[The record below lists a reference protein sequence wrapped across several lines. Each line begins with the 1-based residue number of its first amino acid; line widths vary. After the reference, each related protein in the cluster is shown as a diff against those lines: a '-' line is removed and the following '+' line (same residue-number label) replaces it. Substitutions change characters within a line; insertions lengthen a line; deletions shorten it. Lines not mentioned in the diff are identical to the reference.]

1 MKQEQELREQIVEVG
16 LSLYRRGLSPG
27 SSGNISVR
35 MEDNWLVT
43 PTNSSLGNLNPGNLS
58 KLDWDGNLL
67 SGEKPSKEAFLHL
80 AMYRKRPQSG
90 AIVHL
95 HSTFAAAVSCL
106 NGLDSQ
112 SCIPPITP
120 YFVMRV
126 GKLPLLPYYPPGD
139 KSLAQ
144 EIEKYAAK
152 HSSVLLANH
161 GPVVCRDRLE
171 IGDVR
176 SRRTRR
182 NLQAYAVIAW
192 PADPHSRCSPTKA
205 TTRDFRS
212 GMGLLKIS
220 ETDRLRNIDL
230 EIEPN
235 RPRLVATM
243 SLCLNSKELDSW
255 GLVPWDSA
263 WQHNC

>member
-1 MKQEQELREQIVEVG
+1 
-16 LSLYRRGLSPG
+16 
-27 SSGNISVR
+27 
-35 MEDNWLVT
+35 MEDGWLVT

-106 NGLDSQ
+106 DGLDSK

-126 GKLPLLPYYPPGD
+126 GKLPLLPYFPPGD

-161 GPVVCRDRLE
+161 GPIVAGTDLKSAMYAAEELE
-171 IGDVR
+171 ETSKLMLLLHGQPI
-176 SRRTRR
+176 RT
-182 NLQAYAVIAW
+182 LDAVQ
-192 PADPHSRCSPTKA
+192 
-205 TTRDFRS
+205 
-212 GMGLLKIS
+212 LKQLR
-220 ETDRLRNIDL
+220 ETFGA
-230 EIEPN
+230 E
-235 RPRLVATM
+235 
-243 SLCLNSKELDSW
+243 
-255 GLVPWDSA
+255 WDS
-263 WQHNC
+263 

>member
-1 MKQEQELREQIVEVG
+1 MKREQELREQIAEVG
-16 LSLYRRGLSPG
+16 LNLYRRGLSPG

-58 KLDWDGNLL
+58 KLDWDGNLI

-106 NGLDSQ
+106 DGLDSQ

-161 GPVVCRDRLE
+161 GPVVAGTDLKSAMYAAEELE
-171 IGDVR
+171 ETSKLMLLLYGQPI
-176 SRRTRR
+176 RT
-182 NLQAYAVIAW
+182 LDAAQ
-192 PADPHSRCSPTKA
+192 
-205 TTRDFRS
+205 
-212 GMGLLKIS
+212 LKQLR
-220 ETDRLRNIDL
+220 ETFGA
-230 EIEPN
+230 E
-235 RPRLVATM
+235 
-243 SLCLNSKELDSW
+243 
-255 GLVPWDSA
+255 WDS
-263 WQHNC
+263 

>member
-16 LSLYRRGLSPG
+16 LNLYRRGLSPG

-35 MEDNWLVT
+35 MEDGWLVT

-161 GPVVCRDRLE
+161 GPVVAGTDLKSAMYAAEELE
-171 IGDVR
+171 ETSKLMLLLHGRPI
-176 SRRTRR
+176 RT
-182 NLQAYAVIAW
+182 LDAVQL
-192 PADPHSRCSPTKA
+192 RQL
-205 TTRDFRS
+205 R
-212 GMGLLKIS
+212 
-220 ETDRLRNIDL
+220 ETFGA
-230 EIEPN
+230 E
-235 RPRLVATM
+235 
-243 SLCLNSKELDSW
+243 
-255 GLVPWDSA
+255 WDS
-263 WQHNC
+263 

>member
-1 MKQEQELREQIVEVG
+1 MKREQELREQIVEVG
-16 LSLYRRGLSPG
+16 LNLYRRGLSPG

-35 MEDNWLVT
+35 MEDGWLVT

-106 NGLDSQ
+106 DGLDSQ

-139 KSLAQ
+139 KSLAR
-144 EIEKYAAK
+144 EIEKFAAK

-161 GPVVCRDRLE
+161 GPVVAGTDLRSAMYAAEELE
-171 IGDVR
+171 ETSKLMLLLHGQPI
-176 SRRTRR
+176 RT
-182 NLQAYAVIAW
+182 LDAAQ
-192 PADPHSRCSPTKA
+192 
-205 TTRDFRS
+205 
-212 GMGLLKIS
+212 LKQLR
-220 ETDRLRNIDL
+220 ETFGA
-230 EIEPN
+230 E
-235 RPRLVATM
+235 
-243 SLCLNSKELDSW
+243 W
-255 GLVPWDSA
+255 GS
-263 WQHNC
+263 

>member
-1 MKQEQELREQIVEVG
+1 MKREQELREQIVEIG
-16 LSLYRRGLSPG
+16 SNLYRRGLSPG

-35 MEDNWLVT
+35 MDDGWLVT

-106 NGLDSQ
+106 DGLDSK

-144 EIEKYAAK
+144 EIEKHAAK

-161 GPVVCRDRLE
+161 GPIVAGTDLKAAMYAAEELE
-171 IGDVR
+171 ETSKLMLLLHGQPI
-176 SRRTRR
+176 RT
-182 NLQAYAVIAW
+182 LDAVQLEQL
-192 PADPHSRCSPTKA
+192 R
-205 TTRDFRS
+205 
-212 GMGLLKIS
+212 
-220 ETDRLRNIDL
+220 ETFGA
-230 EIEPN
+230 E
-235 RPRLVATM
+235 
-243 SLCLNSKELDSW
+243 
-255 GLVPWDSA
+255 WDS
-263 WQHNC
+263 